1 MKRFNTHTTMNTF
14 KPWTAY
20 AVLAGGALLGFA
32 TVVGINGGFR
42 SPSAVAQTRPTLQ
55 SVGVTNGD
63 NSVTLRTL
71 NDMGV
76 NLAEYVKPAVV
87 HVKTVTQRSQDSSG
101 KRIPISGSEG
111 SGFVYRADGYIITN
125 DHVVSG
131 AKEVSIILN
140 DGRELT
146 GRVTSAP
153 EWDVAVV
160 KVDAKDL
167 ETLSM
172 ADSKQVKVG
181 QMTLAIGSPFGLE
194 NSVTF
199 GHVSALGR
207 ENMIPD
213 YLKGGDPRFY
223 PDLIQTDAAINQG
236 NSGGPLV
243 DIDGRVIGM
252 ISSIASRTGGSNGIG
267 FAIPSNQV
275 RFLADQLISKGKIT
289 RSMIGVVPRNLKPIE
304 AKDLAIKNGAYAED
318 VSPGSPADK
327 AGIKKGDVIVAVAN
341 EAIESQMDL
350 RNSMLKNAPGS
361 TVKVDYIRSGK
372 RSSVNIKLE
381 EFKRAATSTVPK
393 GNVDDLG
400 DIFGGDGKMPNIDD
414 LRKRFNPDLEPE
426 KDVEPLREGKA
437 RLGVGIEN
445 LSDDARKEYKIPSG
459 ISGVLINS
467 VEPGSTASKLGLQV
481 GDILISVGDRKVAT
495 VNDVTGAME
504 GVKVGDKRQ
513 VKVERYSQNGRISID
528 QTVTFK

>member
-1 MKRFNTHTTMNTF
+1 MNTF

-32 TVVGINGGFR
+32 TVIGINGGIR
-42 SPSAVAQTRPTLQ
+42 PPAALAQTRPALQ
-55 SVGVTNGD
+55 SVGSTTGD
-63 NSVTLRTL
+63 NPVSLRAL

-87 HVKTVTQRSQDSSG
+87 HVKTVTQRSQDSEG

-131 AKEVSIILN
+131 AKEVTIILN
-140 DGRELT
+140 DGRELA
-146 GRVTSAP
+146 GKVTSAP

-167 ETLSM
+167 ETIAM

-181 QMTLAIGSPFGLE
+181 QMTMAIGSPFGLE

-275 RFLADQLISKGKIT
+275 RFLADQLIAKGKIT

-304 AKDLAIKNGAYAED
+304 KKDLGVSSGAYAED
-318 VSPGSPADK
+318 VSPGSPAEK
-327 AGIKKGDVIVAVAN
+327 AGIKKGDVIVGVAS

-350 RNSMLKNAPGS
+350 RNSMLKNAPGA
-361 TVKVDYIRSGK
+361 TVQVEYLRAGK
-372 RSSVNIKLE
+372 RNTVNVKLE
-381 EFKRAATSTVPK
+381 EFKRPATTAVPK
-393 GNVDDLG
+393 GQADDLG

-414 LRKRFNPDLEPE
+414 LRKRFNLKPE
-426 KDVEPLREGKA
+426 LDQDVEPLREGKA
-437 RLGVGIEN
+437 RLGVGIETI
-445 LSDDARKEYKIPSG
+445 SDQARKQYKIPVN

-467 VEPGSTASKLGLQV
+467 VEPGSTAAKLGLQV
-481 GDILISVGDRKVAT
+481 GDILTGIGDSKVST
-495 VNDVTGAME
+495 LSDVTQAMA
-504 GVKVGDKRQ
+504 GVKVGDKKQ
-513 VKVERYSQNGRISID
+513 VRVERYSQNGHVSID
-528 QTVTFK
+528 QTVTFR

>member
-1 MKRFNTHTTMNTF
+1 MNTF

-32 TVVGINGGFR
+32 TVVGINGGIR
-42 SPSAVAQTRPTLQ
+42 PSSAVAQTRPVLQ
-55 SVGVTNGD
+55 QVGATNGD
-63 NSVTLRTL
+63 SPVTLKAL

-87 HVKTVTQRSQDSSG
+87 HVKTVTQRSQDSEG
-101 KRIPISGSEG
+101 KRVPISGSEG
-111 SGFVYRADGYIITN
+111 SGFIYRADGYIITN

-131 AKEVSIILN
+131 AKEVTIILN
-140 DGRELT
+140 DGRELP
-146 GRVTSAP
+146 GKVTTAP

-160 KVDAKDL
+160 KVDAKGLD
-167 ETLSM
+167 TLGM

-181 QMTLAIGSPFGLE
+181 QMTMAIGSPYGLE

-207 ENMIPD
+207 ESTIQSYMR
-213 YLKGGDPRFY
+213 GGDARFY

-243 DIDGRVIGM
+243 DIDGRVVGM
-252 ISSIASRTGGSNGIG
+252 ISSIATQGGGSNGVG

-304 AKDLAIKNGAYAED
+304 AKDLGQKSGAYADD
-318 VSPGSPADK
+318 VAPGSPAEK
-327 AGIKKGDVIVAVAN
+327 TGLKKGDIIVAVEG

-350 RNSMLKNAPGS
+350 RNSMLKNAPGT
-361 TVKVDYIRSGK
+361 TVKIDYIRAGK
-372 RSSVNIKLE
+372 RNTVSVKLE
-381 EFKRAATSTVPK
+381 EYKRPATPTTPNGS
-393 GNVDDLG
+393 VDDLG
-400 DIFGGDGKMPNIDD
+400 DIFGGNGKMPNIDE
-414 LRKRFNPDLEPE
+414 LRKKLGQPEE

-437 RLGVGIEN
+437 RLGVTVEN
-445 LSDDARKEYKIPSG
+445 VSDESRKQYKIPAG
-459 ISGVLINS
+459 IQGVLIGS
-467 VEPGSTASKLGLQV
+467 VEPGSVAARMGLQV
-481 GDILISVGDRKVAT
+481 GDILTAIGEQKTGTVA
-495 VNDVTGAME
+495 DVTSAME
-504 GVKVGDKRQ
+504 GVKLGDKKQ
-513 VKVERYSQNGRISID
+513 IKVERYSQNGHVSID
-528 QTVTFK
+528 QSVIFR

>member
-1 MKRFNTHTTMNTF
+1 MNTF

-42 SPSAVAQTRPTLQ
+42 PASAIAQTRPALQ
-55 SVGVTNGD
+55 NVGVTSGD
-63 NSVTLRTL
+63 NPVTLKAL

-76 NLAEYVKPAVV
+76 NLADYVKPAVV
-87 HVKTVTQRSQDSSG
+87 HVKTVTQRSKDSEG

-111 SGFVYRADGYIITN
+111 SGFVYRADGYILTN

-131 AKEVSIILN
+131 AKEVTIILN

-146 GRVTSAP
+146 GKVTSAP

-181 QMTLAIGSPFGLE
+181 QMTMAIGSPFGLE

-304 AKDLAIKNGAYAED
+304 TKDLGIKNGAYADD

-327 AGIKKGDVIVAVAN
+327 AGIKKGDVIVSVAG
-341 EAIESQMDL
+341 ETIESQMDL
-350 RNSMLKNAPGS
+350 RNSMLKNEPGK
-361 TVKVDYIRSGK
+361 TVKVEYLRGGK
-372 RSSVNIKLE
+372 RNSVDVKLD
-381 EFKRAATSTVPK
+381 EFKRTPSMTVPQGK
-393 GNVDDLG
+393 IEDLG
-400 DIFGGDGKMPNIDD
+400 DIFGGDGKMPNIDE
-414 LRKRFNPDLEPE
+414 LRKRLNPKLDPE

-445 LSDDARKEYKIPSG
+445 ISEDARKEYKIPTG

-467 VEPGSTASKLGLQV
+467 VEPGSTAAKLGLQI
-481 GDILISVGDRKVAT
+481 GDILTAIGDQRVST
-495 VNDVTGAME
+495 VNDVTTAME
-504 GVKVGDKRQ
+504 GVKVGDKKQ
-513 VKVERYSQNGRISID
+513 IKVERYSQNGRVSID
-528 QTVTFK
+528 QTVTFR

>member
-1 MKRFNTHTTMNTF
+1 MNTF

-20 AVLAGGALLGFA
+20 AVLAGGALLGFG
-32 TVVGINGGFR
+32 TVVGINGGIH
-42 SPSAVAQTRPTLQ
+42 PAAAVAQSRPALQ
-55 SVGVTNGD
+55 PVGATSGD
-63 NSVTLRTL
+63 NPVTLKAL

-87 HVKTVTQRSQDSSG
+87 HVKTVTQRSQDSEG

-140 DGRELT
+140 DGRELP
-146 GRVTSAP
+146 GKVTSAP

-167 ETLSM
+167 ETLAM

-181 QMTLAIGSPFGLE
+181 QMTMAIGSPFGLE
-194 NSVTF
+194 NTVTF

-213 YLKGGDPRFY
+213 YFRGGDTRFY

-243 DIDGRVIGM
+243 DVDGRVIGM
-252 ISSIASRTGGSNGIG
+252 ISSIASRNGGSNGIG

-304 AKDLAIKNGAYAED
+304 MKDLGLKAGAYAD
-318 VSPGSPADK
+318 DIAPGSPAEK
-327 AGIKKGDVIVAVAN
+327 AGLKKGDVIVAV
-341 EAIESQMDL
+341 EGEPIETQMDL
-350 RNSMLKNAPGS
+350 RNSMLKNAPGK
-361 TVKVDYIRSGK
+361 TVKIDYVRGGK
-372 RSSVNIKLE
+372 QSSVSIKLE
-381 EFKRAATSTVPK
+381 EYKRPASAKLPTDPN
-393 GNVDDLG
+393 GDLG
-400 DIFGGDGKMPNIDD
+400 DIFGGDGKMPNIDE
-414 LRKRFNPDLEPE
+414 LRKRFKIEPNTE
-426 KDVEPLREGKA
+426 QDVEPLREGKA
-437 RLGVGIEN
+437 RLGVGIE
-445 LSDDARKEYKIPSG
+445 SITEDSRKQYKIPAG
-459 ISGVLINS
+459 LQGVMVSS
-467 VEPGSTASKLGLQV
+467 VEPGSVAAKLGLQV
-481 GDILISVGDRKVAT
+481 GDILTGIGDQKITSVVDVTSAMAT
-495 VNDVTGAME
+495 V
-504 GVKVGDKRQ
+504 KIGDQKQ
-513 VKVERYSQNGRISID
+513 IKVERYSQSGHVSID
-528 QTVTFK
+528 QTVTFR

>member
-1 MKRFNTHTTMNTF
+1 MNTF

-42 SPSAVAQTRPTLQ
+42 PASAMAQTRPALQ
-55 SVGVTNGD
+55 TVGVTSGD
-63 NSVTLRTL
+63 NPVTLKAL

-76 NLAEYVKPAVV
+76 NLADYVKPAVV
-87 HVKTVTQRSQDSSG
+87 HVKTVTQRSQDSEG

-131 AKEVSIILN
+131 AKEVTIILN
-140 DGRELT
+140 NGRELT
-146 GRVTSAP
+146 GKVTSAP

-160 KVDAKDL
+160 KVDAKGL
-167 ETLSM
+167 ETLGM

-181 QMTLAIGSPFGLE
+181 QMTVAIGSPFGLE

-213 YLKGGDPRFY
+213 YLKGGETRFY

-252 ISSIASRTGGSNGIG
+252 ISSIASRNGGSNGIG

-275 RFLADQLISKGKIT
+275 RFLADQLIAKGKIT

-304 AKDLAIKNGAYAED
+304 SKELGIKAGALADD
-318 VSPGSPADK
+318 VSPGSPAEK
-327 AGIKKGDVIVAVAN
+327 AGIKKGDIIVAVQG
-341 EAIESQMDL
+341 EAIETQMDL
-350 RNSMLKNAPGS
+350 RNSMLKNAPGT
-361 TVKVDYIRSGK
+361 TVKIEYIRSGK
-372 RSSVNIKLE
+372 KSVVDVRLE
-381 EFKRAATSTVPK
+381 EFKKPSVPTAPS
-393 GNVDDLG
+393 GSIDDLG
-400 DIFGGDGKMPNIDD
+400 DIFGGDGKMPNIDE
-414 LRKRFNPDLEPE
+414 LQKRLKGSPDVQQ
-426 KDVEPLREGKA
+426 DVEPLREGKA
-437 RLGVGIEN
+437 RLGVSIEN
-445 LSDDARKEYKIPSG
+445 ISEESRKQYKIPSTLQG
-459 ISGVLINS
+459 VQISSIESGS
-467 VEPGSTASKLGLQV
+467 VASKMGLQI
-481 GDILISVGDRKVAT
+481 GDVLVAIGDKKIT
-495 VNDVTGAME
+495 SINDVTSAME
-504 GVKVGDKRQ
+504 GVRVGDKRQ
-513 VKVERYSQNGRISID
+513 IKIERYSQNGHVLID
-528 QTVTFK
+528 QTVTFR